1 MISQAKARFSGRA
14 RWKGLVMNRASL
26 LGSVAALSLCGTVL
40 PASAALVDVTFTG
53 SIIFVSYDSGIT
65 PIFVP
70 AGLAPTSSFD
80 GMPYA
85 ANFVFNTDLGSSAS
99 SATGFSVEGGSS
111 TGFTDPLV
119 SASVTVNGVTENIP
133 GLYDSELTLCS
144 SSCPSTA
151 AGSLTLYASDYSN
164 GGPTGSTTNNRTY
177 LVIDG
182 AFPSSITPGSFTF
195 TPSSGVGYI
204 SLSTAANSGNGT
216 VVDTYF
222 EASLTTATV
231 TVAASVPEP
240 STWAMML
247 IAFAGLGF
255 AGYRSW
261 RNAVAA
267 A

>member
-1 MISQAKARFSGRA
+1 
-14 RWKGLVMNRASL
+14 MNRASV
-26 LGSVAALSLCGTVL
+26 LGSVAALTLCGAIL
-40 PASAALVDVTFTG
+40 PASAAIVDVTFTG
-53 SIIFVSYDSGIT
+53 TIFFMSYDSGIT

-70 AGLAPTSSFD
+70 GGLAPSSSFD
-80 GMPYA
+80 GKPYT
-85 ANFVFNTDLGSSAS
+85 ANFVFNTDLGSSTS
-99 SATGFSVEGGSS
+99 SATGFSVQGGSS

-182 AFPSSITPGSFTF
+182 AFPSSIIPGPFSF

-204 SLSTAANSGNGT
+204 SLSTAANDGNGT
-216 VVDTYF
+216 LVNTYF
-222 EASLTTATV
+222 EALLTTATV
-231 TVAASVPEP
+231 TVAASAPEP

-255 AGYRSW
+255 AGYRG
-261 RNAVAA
+261 RRRAVAA